1 MNLILIVDTSFFMRN
16 NSISPKPISSNNE
29 ALHFDNDE
37 SLSLANLLY
46 HPGKVKIEAQGT

>member
-29 ALHFDNDE
+29 VLHFDNDE

-46 HPGKVKIEAQGT
+46 HPAKVKIEAQGA